1 MSRAGF
7 SALVALT
14 QLFTVFSLFC
24 YPFGYSIS
32 KNAFS
37 KEKNKGKKG
46 SINGEN
52 FSKNSE
58 HLNESKAKWK
68 FGGNLAF
75 LALKHAN
82 DVPNKTKECNK

>member
-1 MSRAGF
+1 MA
-7 SALVALT
+7 
-14 QLFTVFSLFC
+14 TVFRKTLLA
-24 YPFGYSIS
+24 
-32 KNAFS
+32 K
-37 KEKNKGKKG
+37 KKQGKKG

-75 LALKHAN
+75 LAL
-82 DVPNKTKECNK
+82 